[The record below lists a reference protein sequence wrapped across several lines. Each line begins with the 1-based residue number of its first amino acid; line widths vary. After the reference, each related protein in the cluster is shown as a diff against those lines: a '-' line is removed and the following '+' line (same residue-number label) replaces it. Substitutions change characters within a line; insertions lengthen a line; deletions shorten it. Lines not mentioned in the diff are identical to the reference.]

1 MKIDDKIQSTVTP
14 EAIDAA
20 NTILNANLRG
30 DMITAHVLCS
40 VEYEGRAESTIE
52 KGDRVV
58 MIKPDGTVLVHGDE
72 KYQPI
77 NWQSPGAEV
86 SADLDEDNNLVILA
100 EDSEYLE
107 ITCYTVYNLTTF
119 DNTDE
124 AELDLRGTEE
134 EMHERIM
141 SEPSL
146 VESGLHDVVHEKE
159 FSFGRVDV
167 FGYDSEGTPV
177 IIEVKRRSVTRDHVY
192 QLYTYLKEYK
202 ETQNATV
209 RGILVAPNCTDYIY
223 DVIKD
228 YGLEFVSLDPLE

>member
-1 MKIDDKIQSTVTP
+1 MDIDNKIQSSITP
-14 EAIDAA
+14 ESIDAA
-20 NTILNANLRG
+20 NKMINADLRG
-30 DMITAHVLCS
+30 DMITVHALCS

-52 KGDRVV
+52 KGDRVI

-86 SADLDEDNNLVILA
+86 TIDVDEDDNVTILA
-100 EDSEYLE
+100 EDSEFLE
-107 ITCYTVYNLTTF
+107 ITCYTVYGVTTF
-119 DNTDE
+119 NNTDE

-134 EMHERIM
+134 EMHQRILLDPDII
-141 SEPSL
+141 EP
-146 VESGLHDVVHEKE
+146 GLHDVVHEKE

-167 FGYDSEGTPV
+167 FGYDTNEKPV
-177 IIEVKRRSVTRDHVY
+177 IIEVKRRSATRDHVY

-202 ETQNATV
+202 EKQHSSV
-209 RGILVAPNCTDYIY
+209 RGILVAPNCSDYIY
-223 DVIKD
+223 EVIKE

>member
-1 MKIDDKIQSTVTP
+1 MNINGKIQSSIKP
-14 EAIDAA
+14 EPIDSA
-20 NTILNANLRG
+20 NKIINATLRG

-52 KGDRVV
+52 KGDRVIL
-58 MIKPDGTVLVHGDE
+58 IKPDGTVLVHGDE
-72 KYQPI
+72 NYQPI

-86 SADLDEDNNLVILA
+86 TADLDENNNLVILA

-107 ITCYTVYNLTTF
+107 ITCYDVYGLTVF

-134 EMHERIM
+134 EMHRRIM
-141 SEPSL
+141 ENPSI
-146 VESGLHDVVHEKE
+146 VEKGLHDVEHEKE

-167 FGYDSEGTPV
+167 FGYDSDGEPV
-177 IIEVKRRSVTRDHVY
+177 IIEVKRRSATRDHVY

-202 ETQNATV
+202 EKQGSNV
-209 RGILVAPNCTDYIY
+209 RGILVAPNCTEYIY
-223 DVIKD
+223 DVIKE
-228 YGLEFVSLDPLE
+228 YGLEYVSLDPLE